1 MALLILAGC
10 EQAERAIGGA
20 LPSRKA
26 IAELPYQGDR
36 PDAPPLAGSE
46 TDTTAA
52 DITNNESQKGE
63 TPEPSGCGRFFA
75 RNARPGCSR
84 DNFVLLL
91 TLPARGLA

>member
-36 PDAPPLAGSE
+36 PDAPPLAERGNAVFDDAAFAVSPDGKLVAASHRRGTAVWDTA
-46 TDTTAA
+46 TDTIRFPLR
-52 DITNNESQKGE
+52 DPKRKLL
-63 TPEPSGCGRFFA
+63 PEK
-75 RNARPGCSR
+75 
-84 DNFVLLL
+84 
-91 TLPARGLA
+91 